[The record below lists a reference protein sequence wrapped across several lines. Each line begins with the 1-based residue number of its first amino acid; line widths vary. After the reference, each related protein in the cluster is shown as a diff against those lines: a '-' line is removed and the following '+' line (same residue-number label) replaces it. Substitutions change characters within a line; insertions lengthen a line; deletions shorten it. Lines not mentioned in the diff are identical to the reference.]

1 MIHASIT
8 ELKQGGH
15 SLYGIHGEAAPEMV
29 RVYQRIGNFNELKY
43 KAKENLGHLAN

>member
-15 SLYGIHGEAAPEMV
+15 SLFGLYGEAAPEMV
-29 RVYQRIGNFNELKY
+29 RVYQRICGSRQKTLITSWVP
-43 KAKENLGHLAN
+43 LQ